1 MLATILSASFLHHWT
16 ESKFHD
22 LLLSFDRL
30 TYIAFSYAALI
41 SSVTVV

>member
-22 LLLSFDRL
+22 LLLAFDRL
-30 TYIAFSYAALI
+30 TYAALI
-41 SSVTVV
+41 RSITVV